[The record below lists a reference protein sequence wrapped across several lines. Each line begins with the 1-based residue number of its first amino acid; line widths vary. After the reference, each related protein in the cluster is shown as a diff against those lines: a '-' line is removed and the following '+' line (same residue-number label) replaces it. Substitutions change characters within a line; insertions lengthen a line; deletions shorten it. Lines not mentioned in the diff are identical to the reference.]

1 MSALLISQLSS
12 ATGVPATTLR
22 FYESEGLLPA
32 DRAPNGYRVYDERAQ
47 QRLAFI
53 TAAKSLNLTLPQIK
67 TVLRAWENDSCAA
80 VKSGLRPALRE
91 HIARAEESIAQLT
104 VRPAV
109 QLVGVDGDRTRGR
122 VVTGSLRASAVEW
135 WDTHQ
140 IGLYLL
146 ALATGAAVG
155 SAFPSSASA
164 FEHAINPVLIVLLYA
179 PFLAVPFA
187 AIGRSLRDA
196 RFTTAVVVLNFLAVP
211 IVVFALTRIVAGNE
225 AVLVLVGVV
234 LVLLA
239 PCIDYVIV
247 FSGLAGAASERL
259 LAGAPMLMLLQIV
272 LLPLWLWLFVGAETV
287 SIIDIA
293 PFVEAFVLLIVLPL
307 ALAAATQWWASRRTG
322 GERLMEAVA
331 AAMVPVMMLTLAVVV
346 ASQIDAVRSRIDQ
359 LAAAAAIFVAFLIVM
374 AFVGVGVG
382 RLFRQDMPA
391 TRALVFS
398 GATRNSL
405 VVLPLALALP
415 PALSLAAVVVVTQT
429 LVELIGMV
437 LYVRYVPRMVAG

>member
-1 MSALLISQLSS
+1 M
-12 ATGVPATTLR
+12 
-22 FYESEGLLPA
+22 
-32 DRAPNGYRVYDERAQ
+32 
-47 QRLAFI
+47 
-53 TAAKSLNLTLPQIK
+53 
-67 TVLRAWENDSCAA
+67 
-80 VKSGLRPALRE
+80 
-91 HIARAEESIAQLT
+91 
-104 VRPAV
+104 
-109 QLVGVDGDRTRGR
+109 QLVGVDFDRTRER
-122 VVTGSLRASAVEW
+122 VMTETARTSAVQW

-146 ALATGAAVG
+146 ALVAGAGVG
-155 SAFPSSASA
+155 LSFSAAPT

-179 PFLAVPFA
+179 TFLAVPFA

-196 RFTTAVVVLNFLAVP
+196 RFTTAVVVLNFAAVP
-211 IVVFALTRIVAGNE
+211 IVVFALTRIIAGNE
-225 AVLVLVGVV
+225 AVLVGVV

-259 LAGAPMLMLLQIV
+259 LAGAPLLMLLQTA

-293 PFVEAFVLLIVLPL
+293 PFAEAFVLLIVIPL
-307 ALAAATQWWASRRTG
+307 ALAAATQLWARRRRL
-322 GERLMEAVA
+322 GEQIIEAMA
-331 AAMVPVMMLTLAVVV
+331 AAMVPVMMVTLAVVV
-346 ASQIDAVRSRIDQ
+346 ASQIDSIRSRIDQ
-359 LAAAAAIFVAFLIVM
+359 LAAAAAIFVVFLIVM
-374 AFVGVGVG
+374 AFVGVGAGKVFG
-382 RLFRQDMPA
+382 QDVPA

-437 LYVRYVPRMVAG
+437 LYVRYVPRLVPGETTAATGQSTQ